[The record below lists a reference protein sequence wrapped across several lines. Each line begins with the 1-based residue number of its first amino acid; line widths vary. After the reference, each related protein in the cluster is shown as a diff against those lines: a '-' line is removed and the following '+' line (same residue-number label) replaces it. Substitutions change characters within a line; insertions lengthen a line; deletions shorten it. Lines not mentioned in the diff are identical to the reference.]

1 MAGRHLPDDPS
12 KGDPNT
18 IGGYQAVHDRPAAF
32 EGSDG
37 FSYSVELCTD
47 ATGERERPIGAY
59 FFFLKW
65 KRLGEQGI
73 AGHLESEFLAWG
85 IDVDAAVA
93 ALGGFALTDV
103 RAELEHLIA
112 EHPVE
117 VDRPGRWFPVR
128 PAGGAEP

>member
-73 AGHLESEFLAWG
+73 AGHLESEFLTWG
-85 IDVDAAVA
+85 TDADAARL
-93 ALGGFALTDV
+93 ALGGFALTEV
-103 RAELEHLIA
+103 RAALERLIA

-117 VDRPGRWFPVR
+117 ADRPHRWFPVR
-128 PAGGAEP
+128 PADGAAP